1 MSPSFKPRK
10 NSVKKSVKK
19 SLKKSVKKSSKP
31 HRDSPSDHANDNCM
45 QTKMGNDGKL
55 YMSLPNKNMVC
66 RWVKV
71 PKSVKN
77 TDELYYKA
85 VKMLGP
91 KWKTFEKTKV
101 RSVKMPKKSKP
112 RKIRR
117 HFKRSTRSR
126 SR

>member
-1 MSPSFKPRK
+1 MSLK

-19 SLKKSVKKSSKP
+19 SP
-31 HRDSPSDHANDNCM
+31 NPRNSPSEHANDYCM
-45 QTKMGNDGKL
+45 QTKMGHDGKL

-71 PKSVKN
+71 PKSVNN
-77 TDELYYKA
+77 TDELYYNA

-101 RSVKMPKKSKP
+101 RTVKMPKSKP

-117 HFKRSTRSR
+117 HFKRSTSRARSR
-126 SR
+126 SRSRSR

>member
-1 MSPSFKPRK
+1 MSLSFKPH
-10 NSVKKSVKK
+10 KKS
-19 SLKKSVKKSSKP
+19 P
-31 HRDSPSDHANDNCM
+31 NTTRNSPSEHANDYCM

-71 PKSVKN
+71 PKNVIN

-85 VKMLGP
+85 VEMLGP
-91 KWKTFEKTKV
+91 KWKKFEKTKV
-101 RSVKMPKKSKP
+101 HGKKMTKKTKS

-117 HFKRSTRSR
+117 HFKRSTSR

>member
-1 MSPSFKPRK
+1 MSPSFKSRK
-10 NSVKKSVKK
+10 NSV
-19 SLKKSVKKSSKP
+19 KKSVKKSSKP
-31 HRDSPSDHANDNCM
+31 HRDSPSDHANDYCM

-71 PKSVKN
+71 PKSVIN

-85 VKMLGP
+85 VKMLGA

-101 RSVKMPKKSKP
+101 HSVKMSKKSKP

-117 HFKRSTRSR
+117 HFKRSTSRSR

>member
-1 MSPSFKPRK
+1 
-10 NSVKKSVKK
+10 
-19 SLKKSVKKSSKP
+19 
-31 HRDSPSDHANDNCM
+31 M
-45 QTKMGNDGKL
+45 QTKMGNDDSL
-55 YMSLPNKNMVC
+55 YMSLPNKKGTIC

-71 PKSVKN
+71 PKSINN

-91 KWKTFEKTKV
+91 KWKKFEKTKV
-101 RSVKMPKKSKP
+101 HSVPKKSKP

-117 HFKRSTRSR
+117 HFKRSTSRSR

>member
-1 MSPSFKPRK
+1 M
-10 NSVKKSVKK
+10 
-19 SLKKSVKKSSKP
+19 SLKKSVKKSPKP
-31 HRDSPSDHANDNCM
+31 SRNSPSEHANDYCM
-45 QTKMGNDGKL
+45 QTKIGHDGKL

-71 PKSVKN
+71 PKNVNN
-77 TDELYYKA
+77 TDELYYNA

-101 RSVKMPKKSKP
+101 RSVKMPKSKP

-117 HFKRSTRSR
+117 HFKRSTSRSR